1 LGVTKKENKLTKADL
16 SKMSQE
22 EKDSILEKMLR

>member
-1 LGVTKKENKLTKADL
+1 LGVTKKENKLTKVDL

>member
-1 LGVTKKENKLTKADL
+1 LGITKKENKLTRADL

-22 EKDSILEKMLR
+22 EKDSILEKIFR